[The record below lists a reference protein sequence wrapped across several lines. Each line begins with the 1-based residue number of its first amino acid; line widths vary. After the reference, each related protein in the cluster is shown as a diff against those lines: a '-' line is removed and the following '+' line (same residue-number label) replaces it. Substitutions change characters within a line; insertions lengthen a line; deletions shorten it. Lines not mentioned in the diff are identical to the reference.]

1 MERSEIVVFVKVAR
15 QVVVEQKSAPYGI
28 VAVFFAYVVNGV
40 VELVLSVVLLVEY
53 AQLRFV
59 LVAQPYRA
67 HAYGSERLTEIV
79 HLAKQ
84 FKRFFGYIA
93 RV

>member
-40 VELVLSVVLLVEY
+40 VELIFSVVLLVEY

-67 HAYGSERLTEIV
+67 HAY
-79 HLAKQ
+79 
-84 FKRFFGYIA
+84 
-93 RV
+93 